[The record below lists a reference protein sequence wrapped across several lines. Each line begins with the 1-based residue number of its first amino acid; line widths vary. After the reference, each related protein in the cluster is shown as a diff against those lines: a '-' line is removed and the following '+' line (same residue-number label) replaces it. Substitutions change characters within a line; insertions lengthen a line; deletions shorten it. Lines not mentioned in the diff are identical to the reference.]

1 MSMQGYGL
9 TGLLLIALAL
19 AACVPAVSNPMTVPV
34 PQEQPVVTPLSPLK
48 PSATPPQAPTA
59 TRTTPG
65 EASGADTPVALLAQA
80 DLAGRLKLTTSQVEI
95 VSVTSMEMPA
105 GSLGCGTSRAP
116 APPGIVIGEEIVL
129 RAGDRDYG
137 YRSDGR
143 RLLPCQP
150 AGFPGGA
157 EPIMV
162 PGTDHAAFQAVN
174 AAENDLAERIG
185 VAKSAIKLVST
196 ELVNWPDSSLG
207 CPQPGMMYAQ
217 VITPGYR
224 VTLESGD
231 QTYEYHTGGSRLV
244 LCKPGK

>member
-1 MSMQGYGL
+1 MQKQGYGL
-9 TGLLLIALAL
+9 LGLLMAALVV
-19 AACVPAVSNPMTVPV
+19 AACVPVVANPIPMPAE
-34 PQEQPVVTPLSPLK
+34 EQPLPTPVSPLK
-48 PSATPPQAPTA
+48 PTITPAQAPTT

-65 EASGADTPVALLAQA
+65 KASGADNPVALLAQA

-95 VSVTSMEMPA
+95 VSVTSIEMPT
-105 GSLGCGTSRAP
+105 GSLGCGTPKAP
-116 APPGIVIGEEIVL
+116 APPGIVMGEEIVL
-129 RAGDRDYG
+129 RAGDRDYR
-137 YRSDGR
+137 YRTDGR
-143 RLLPCQP
+143 RMVPCRP

-162 PGTDHAAFQAVN
+162 PGTDPAAFQAVN

-185 VAKSAIKLVST
+185 VAKSEIKLVST
-196 ELVNWPDSSLG
+196 EPVNWPDSSLG

-231 QTYEYHTGGSRLV
+231 QSYEYHTGGSRLV